1 VSRHEAGGFEEE
13 NMSRRSLFVVSLPVA
28 LLAGACASMDP
39 STSPSALLPGGDGSV
54 KISASG
60 LEGPTWKLS
69 TLETTAGTPAAVVNG
84 GRFTARFSDGR
95 LEVRADCNLG
105 HASYKAGDSTLS
117 VSLMALT
124 RAYCESAPLDAAYVS
139 ALGSARSYSIT
150 GSELVVV
157 SERGRLTFKR

>member
-1 VSRHEAGGFEEE
+1 
-13 NMSRRSLFVVSLPVA
+13 MSRRSLFALSLPVA

-39 STSPSALLPGGDGSV
+39 TTSPSALLPGGDGSV

-69 TLETTAGTPAAVVNG
+69 AFEPSAGTPAAIVNG
-84 GRFTARFSDGR
+84 DRFTARFSDGR
-95 LEVRADCNLG
+95 LEVRADCNVG

-117 VSLMALT
+117 VGLMALT
-124 RAYCESAPLDAAYVS
+124 RAYCASAPLDTNYVA
-139 ALGSARSYSIT
+139 ALGSARSYTVT